1 MLTPANEEKVD
12 MLDIDQ
18 GERKLY
24 LEEQVETCSTILDYL
39 TTSCQPVLT
48 FQEHPEEGGQVE
60 ISQDYLADTP
70 YLDYHLVVIRVDHV
84 LEHSQD

>member
-1 MLTPANEEKVD
+1 MLTPADDKEVD
-12 MLDIDQ
+12 MLDINQ

-24 LEEQVETCSTILDYL
+24 LEEQVETCNNIVKYL
-39 TTSCQPVLT
+39 ITTGLLILT

-70 YLDYHLVVIRVDHV
+70 YLDYYLVVIGVDHV
-84 LEHSQD
+84 LEYS